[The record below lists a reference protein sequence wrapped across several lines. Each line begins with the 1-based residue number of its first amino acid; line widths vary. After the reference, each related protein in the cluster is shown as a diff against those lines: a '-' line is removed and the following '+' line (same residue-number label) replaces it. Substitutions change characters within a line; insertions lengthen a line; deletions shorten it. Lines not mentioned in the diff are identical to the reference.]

1 MAAVVGSRR
10 TRNLQATLVYV
21 ALSLLSIAFLFPL
34 VWVLG
39 LSLKTRLQVFAKP
52 PLFLWWPTVENYVG
66 VLSRADFL
74 HAFLNTLIV
83 SS

>member
-10 TRNLQATLVYV
+10 TRNLQATHVYV

-39 LSLKTRLQVFAKP
+39 LSLKTRLQEV
-52 PLFLWWPTVENYVG
+52 V
-66 VLSRADFL
+66 R
-74 HAFLNTLIV
+74 
-83 SS
+83 